1 MKPILLQAHERS
13 LTKVLYNKD
22 GDLLFTASKHNL
34 PNVWWSINGERLGTY
49 NGHNGAVWDMAVSSD
64 STKLITASADQS
76 CIVWDCETGK
86 ILHQLEAK
94 SPVRSCGFSLTDNIL
109 CFTTDKAMGQPC
121 FIKFFDIRDKEQ
133 VQSNTP
139 FQDIQIDDSKVNR
152 MIWGTVEDYVI
163 TGHENGQICQYDW
176 KTGERLRVDHSH
188 DALIKDLQ
196 LSKDR
201 TMLITGSKDT
211 TAKLFDAKTFQFLK
225 SYKTDRPVNSA
236 AISPIKHHI
245 LLGGGQ
251 EAMEVTTSHTKSG
264 KFEARFFHLIFE
276 EEIGRVKGHFGPINT
291 LAFHPNGKQYSSG
304 AEDGYVRIHDFDQS
318 YYDFEYDF

>member
-64 STKLITASADQS
+64 STKLLSASADQS
-76 CIVWDCETGK
+76 CIVWDSETGK

-121 FIKFFDIRDKEQ
+121 FVKFFDIRDKEQ

-139 FQDIQIDDSKVNR
+139 FQDIQIEDSKVNR
-152 MIWGTVEDYVI
+152 MIWGTVEDYII

-176 KTGERLRVDHSH
+176 KTEQCSSPVP
-188 DALIKDLQ
+188 K
-196 LSKDR
+196 
-201 TMLITGSKDT
+201 TPP
-211 TAKLFDAKTFQFLK
+211 AKLFDAKTFQFLK